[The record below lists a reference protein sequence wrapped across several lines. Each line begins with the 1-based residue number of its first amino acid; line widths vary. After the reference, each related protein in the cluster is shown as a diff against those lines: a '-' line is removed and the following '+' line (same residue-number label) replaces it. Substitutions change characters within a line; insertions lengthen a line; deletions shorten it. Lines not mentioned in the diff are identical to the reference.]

1 MDLSRIAEL
10 RDAPVPPACHLID
23 GLPRPASDAEVMQ
36 VTSPLNGAVLT
47 TLAKGTRADADAA
60 VRAARRAFDSGLW
73 SDKPPADRKAIL
85 LKWADL
91 IEANALEIAVLGLS
105 LIHI

>member
-47 TLAKGTRADADAA
+47 TFCLLYTSDAA
-60 VRAARRAFDSGLW
+60 D
-73 SDKPPADRKAIL
+73 
-85 LKWADL
+85 
-91 IEANALEIAVLGLS
+91 E
-105 LIHI
+105 